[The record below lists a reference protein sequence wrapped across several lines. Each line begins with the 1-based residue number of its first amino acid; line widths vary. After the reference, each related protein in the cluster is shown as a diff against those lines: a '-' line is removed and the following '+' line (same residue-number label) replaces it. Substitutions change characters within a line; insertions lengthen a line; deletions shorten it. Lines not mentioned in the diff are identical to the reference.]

1 MSDRVFLSPL
11 EVIRAGKW
19 RSALFTTYAL
29 SLGFFE
35 GAVLPSLQGA
45 GTRSTTL
52 LTDREGVAGA
62 LTETGA
68 RHVGRAYTVE
78 PVAVGG
84 GVFHP
89 KLCSL
94 IGETGSHL
102 VIGSGNLTF
111 GGWGC
116 NMEVVE
122 HLIAAAHAAAFADAA
137 AFLAEVPYSSRVTL
151 EPNDVLAEHVDQL
164 RAAAGDAVEGPVR
177 VLHNLSRGILDQL
190 VEYAVSL
197 GGAER
202 LTVVS
207 PYFGGPTAV
216 EQLARELGLESFEV
230 HVASRVA
237 VNGEHYGFH
246 RVAAAMPVVVE
257 AVTGDATSDRPLHAK
272 LIEILCSRG
281 RLLLSGSVN
290 ASQPALVQPINVEL
304 GVLRITE
311 DRTALPRKPHTGKLP
326 ELPERVELESGDT
339 VYVARCEYAGGLLQG
354 TFLCP
359 APAGEWNV
367 SVDADGDRE
376 QLGTLEVGAAGAF
389 RMDAPSLER
398 HVYSPRRTVLT
409 FSRGGD
415 KVRGFLSF
423 TDVLSA
429 SRRLGSIAAPL
440 LRIAAGSD
448 EDEDWIGILEW
459 FARNPEQTV
468 NAWRNSPPGQAAE
481 REDQLV
487 PLSSL
492 APQPD
497 PTRDHRLS
505 TGASVAATLDRLL
518 ARLRLV
524 VRRSESNPT
533 RPANR
538 TADDDEGERAATE
551 ADRRRRA
558 KLASAFDRLIDV
570 LAERVPADPTAE
582 LKRLA
587 ELGVHVLQRH
597 PEDAERIVT
606 FLRRWL
612 HLACDHLRLAADDE
626 ELHKLTVGLVAL
638 AAVYDNDPRRGRR
651 QLLDILG
658 QNFRDK
664 DLKLDTAD
672 PDLRSLI
679 DLVSAT
685 VRVEAW
691 LAVLRRFAEIRVG
704 LDDVR
709 EIVGALA
716 EGRDLP
722 ELPTLEHSEELAQL
736 KRLLAKG
743 KMSSIYQEPRTRT
756 GCPRCNQRLPV
767 ARIEQ
772 FRQSGVVRN
781 ECCNGIM
788 LRNDA

>member
-1 MSDRVFLSPL
+1 M
-11 EVIRAGKW
+11 
-19 RSALFTTYAL
+19 
-29 SLGFFE
+29 
-35 GAVLPSLQGA
+35 
-45 GTRSTTL
+45 
-52 LTDREGVAGA
+52 
-62 LTETGA
+62 
-68 RHVGRAYTVE
+68 VE
-78 PVAVGG
+78 PVAVTG
-84 GVFHP
+84 GVFHA
-89 KLCSL
+89 KICSL
-94 IGETGSHL
+94 VGESGSHL
-102 VIGSGNLTF
+102 IIGSGNLTF

-122 HLIAAAHAAAFADAA
+122 HLTAAAHASAFADTAE
-137 AFLAEVPYSSRVTL
+137 FLAEVPYASRVTL
-151 EPNDVLAEHVDQL
+151 EPNDVLSEHVDQL
-164 RAAAGDAVEGPVR
+164 RAAAGDAVEGSVR
-177 VLHNLSRGILDQL
+177 VLHNVHRGILAQL
-190 VEYAVSL
+190 VDYAESL

-207 PYFGGPTAV
+207 PYFGGTSAV
-216 EQLARELGLESFEV
+216 EQLARELGLDTFEV

-246 RVAAAMPVVVE
+246 RVAAAIPVVVE
-257 AVTGDATSDRPLHAK
+257 AVAVDATTNRPLHAK

-311 DRTALPRKPHTGKLP
+311 DRTVLPRQQHTGELP
-326 ELPERVELESGDT
+326 ELPKRAELESADSL
-339 VYVARCEYAGGLLQG
+339 YVARCEYAGGLLQG
-354 TFLCP
+354 ALLRPT
-359 APAGEWNV
+359 PAGEWIV

-376 QLGTLEVGAAGAF
+376 QLGAVEVSAAGAF

-409 FSRGGD
+409 FSRVGE

-448 EDEDWIGILEW
+448 QDEDWIGILEW
-459 FARNPEQTV
+459 FARNPEETV
-468 NAWRNSPPGQAAE
+468 KAWRHSRPGQAAE

-497 PTRDHRLS
+497 PTRGGGLVS
-505 TGASVAATLDRLL
+505 AASVAATLDRLL

-524 VRRSESNPT
+524 VRRTELNPT

-538 TADDDEGERAATE
+538 TAVEDECERAATE
-551 ADRRRRA
+551 ADRRRSA
-558 KLASAFDRLIDV
+558 KLASAFDRLIEV
-570 LAERVPADPTAE
+570 LADRVPADPAAE
-582 LKRLA
+582 LTRLA

-597 PEDAERIVT
+597 PEDAERIVG

-612 HLACDHLRLAADDE
+612 HLACDHLRPAADDE
-626 ELHKLTVGLVAL
+626 ELRKLTVGIVAL
-638 AAVYDNDPRRGRR
+638 AAVYDDDPRRGRR

-658 QNFRDK
+658 RNFRDA

-672 PDLRSLI
+672 PDRRSLI

-685 VRVEAW
+685 VGIEAW
-691 LAVLRRFAEIRVG
+691 LDVLNRLAHIRVR

-709 EIVGALA
+709 EILGALA

-736 KRLLAKG
+736 KKLLAKG
-743 KMSSIYQEPRTRT
+743 KMASIYQEPRTKT
-756 GCPRCNQRLPV
+756 GCPRCNLRLPV

-772 FRQSGVVRN
+772 FRQSGLVRN
-781 ECCNGIM
+781 DCCNGIM